1 MELKDSDVGL
11 QLTVAGDEG
20 GEGGSFLLG
29 TQPASSPASSS
40 STDDVIIDGADC
52 DKTCDVRGI
61 PIQYTCLMLSAVA
74 ISMW

>member
-1 MELKDSDVGL
+1 MAYLPDCHGDMELKDSDVGL

-29 TQPASSPASSS
+29 TQHTSSASSS

-52 DKTCDVRGI
+52 I
-61 PIQYTCLMLSAVA
+61 
-74 ISMW
+74 